1 MKSLMSLMHSIEKK
15 IVEKSSLEKR
25 VRYLRRQGVKIGENC
40 NINTMEFSTEPYLI
54 ELGNHVAIAYGTNF
68 ITHDGA
74 MWCFEGE
81 IDGAI
86 FGKIV
91 IGNNV
96 FIGPNCTI
104 LQNTTI
110 GENSIVGA
118 GSVVR
123 GHFPANSVIVGNPAK
138 VVLSMKA
145 QKMLYK
151 INPGLVN
158 GGSATESQAEKIIK
172 SHFGITP

>member
-1 MKSLMSLMHSIEKK
+1 M
-15 IVEKSSLEKR
+15 EKR
-25 VRYLRRQGVKIGENC
+25 IRYLRKQGVKIGKDC

-81 IDGAI
+81 LEGAV

-91 IGNNV
+91 VGNNV
-96 FIGPNCTI
+96 FIGLNCTI

-110 GENSIVGA
+110 GDNSIVGA

-123 GHFPANSVIVGNPAK
+123 GYFPPNSVIVGNPAK

-151 INPGLVN
+151 INPGLVT
-158 GGSATESQAEKIIK
+158 GRSSSLSQSDELIRA
-172 SHFGITP
+172 HFKVKP